1 MTLESI
7 TAVLIVFALA
17 FGLVT
22 VLFFPT
28 LILRFIGVVRS

>member
-7 TAVLIVFALA
+7 TALIVFALA